1 MSLLNSSRGAALRQ
15 LQSSA
20 ALALAVGLCAAI
32 LAADLLVERQGLSNP
47 VLWQSLA
54 VYLAVA
60 AAVRLGL
67 PAHLPQTHFGPA
79 NAVTLLRAV
88 LVCLLAGL
96 VAQTSPSSLGWLV
109 PALAM
114 VVLSLDGLDGFLAR
128 QRHCASAF
136 GARFDQEVDGL
147 FVLVLALLVWLDGQA
162 GVWVLISGL
171 WHYAFHLGLLAWPRL
186 RQPLP
191 RRWRRKIVF
200 VLQVLLLIA
209 ALSPPLQG
217 WPGALAA
224 SLGVVLLTGSFLT
237 DLRWLLRDRSDRLPN
252 SVERL
257 EARE

>member
-96 VAQTSPSSLGWLV
+96 VAQTSPSALGWLV